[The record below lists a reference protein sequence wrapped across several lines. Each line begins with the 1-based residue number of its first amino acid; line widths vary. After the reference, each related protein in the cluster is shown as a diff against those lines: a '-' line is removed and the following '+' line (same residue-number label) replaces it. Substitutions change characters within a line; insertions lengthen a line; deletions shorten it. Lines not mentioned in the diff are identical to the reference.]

1 MQSRLSHIKGVY
13 MENQL
18 LRPNIT
24 NRIIYR
30 INNLSTLTNLIP
42 NERRTRSVSVQLNN
56 AELSKL
62 NNLRG
67 NAPKGEWL
75 RMTFLQ
81 KLPHDCPT
89 CKH

>member
-1 MQSRLSHIKGVY
+1 M
-13 MENQL
+13 
-18 LRPNIT
+18 
-24 NRIIYR
+24 
-30 INNLSTLTNLIP
+30 TNLIP

-67 NAPKGEWL
+67 NSPKGEWL